1 MALRL
6 IFMGTPDFA
15 AASLEA
21 LLATDHSV
29 VAVYTRAPKKAGR
42 GMQETLSP
50 VHQLALKHNIPV
62 LTPPHFKDAADIDS
76 FSSFNADLAVV
87 AAYGLI
93 LPQVILDA
101 PRLGCW
107 NIHAS
112 LLPRW
117 RGAAPIQRAIMAGDQ
132 ETGISIMQMALGLDT
147 GPVWSQHVC
156 AITQDDTAGTLH
168 DKLMILGAQA
178 LCATLSDFQAG
189 RLPDVPVEQDESAAN
204 YATKINKAEAAIDWQ
219 GSAAMIAAHINGLS
233 PFPGAWCYHDGQR
246 LKILQAQ
253 TDMSRRGFVGQVL
266 DEQGWIGCGE
276 GAVLPVVLQRAG
288 KPLMPIR
295 DFQNGRALKVGDD
308 LTCSATN

>member
-29 VAVYTRAPKKAGR
+29 VAVYTRGPKKAGR

-50 VHQLALKHNIPV
+50 VHQLALQHNIHV
-62 LTPPHFKDAADIDS
+62 LTPPHFKDAADIDT
-76 FSSFNADLAVV
+76 FFSFNADLAVV

-168 DKLMILGAQA
+168 DKLMMLGARA
-178 LCATLSDFQAG
+178 LCAT
-189 RLPDVPVEQDESAAN
+189 P
-204 YATKINKAEAAIDWQ
+204 
-219 GSAAMIAAHINGLS
+219 
-233 PFPGAWCYHDGQR
+233 
-246 LKILQAQ
+246 
-253 TDMSRRGFVGQVL
+253 
-266 DEQGWIGCGE
+266 
-276 GAVLPVVLQRAG
+276 
-288 KPLMPIR
+288 
-295 DFQNGRALKVGDD
+295 
-308 LTCSATN
+308 